1 MMALGLVGCV
11 SGGEGGKQVAAP
23 SSSSAPGGA
32 GVACAPAAPA
42 TAIVATG
49 SAVSAAACRPLK
61 SLPNDAMEML
71 SQTARAPYTKNV
83 AVEFS
88 GLVDTNAP
96 LWRLLPTLSE
106 AGHVTSIAPTYS
118 QGAYG
123 LMYGALVE
131 KREREADGAAT
142 TSLHFG
148 LATAPCA
155 GGEHAWLGEFVPL
168 ARGRSGA
175 ITLIDSIWLSGQ
187 APVTGLRVV
196 TDTLPL
202 PGIDQVRDTTEVFEL
217 VVGKARPGMPVIEPK
232 GAEFGILGRVPGLA
246 GQIAAPA
253 GYSGPEPFQDILLF
267 GSGFYPLGKGAAML
281 VYHRR
286 GPKERRERDRAT
298 ATKDKPVE
306 SPGFFPPSFRLAA
319 RMDDQGFTTDPSR
332 VGVAYVIAIATNQPP
347 AEVCDQQ
354 LSADTKFV
362 CRTAHTHL
370 ERYVDGAEA
379 QWFVGLY
386 SDPESAQK
394 VMDTYHIK
402 GKVYATEPPPGV
414 APPAWR
420 NGKPV
425 PWVLEGRPPKPVKE
439 PWGLGF

>member
-1 MMALGLVGCV
+1 M
-11 SGGEGGKQVAAP
+11 AAP

-32 GVACAPAAPA
+32 GAACAPAAPV
-42 TAIVATG
+42 TAVVASG
-49 SAVSAAACRPLK
+49 PAVSAAPCRPLK
-61 SLPNDAMEML
+61 SQPNDSMAIL
-71 SQTARAPYTKNV
+71 SQTVRAPYTKNIS
-83 AVEFS
+83 VEFS
-88 GLVDTNAP
+88 GLVDTNTP

-118 QGAYG
+118 EGPHG
-123 LMYGALVE
+123 LIYGALVE
-131 KREREADGAAT
+131 KRERDADGAAT

-168 ARGRSGA
+168 TRGRSGA
-175 ITLIDSIWLSGQ
+175 ITLIDSIWLSGP

-196 TDTLPL
+196 TDMLPL

-217 VVGKARPGMPVIEPK
+217 VVGKARPGMPVLEPK
-232 GAEFGILGRVPGLA
+232 GAEVGIMGRVSGLA
-246 GQIAAPA
+246 GQVAPPA
-253 GYSGPEPFQDILLF
+253 GFAGSEPFHDILLL

-286 GPKERRERDRAT
+286 GPKERREPDRA
-298 ATKDKPVE
+298 AKDKPAE

-319 RMDDQGFTTDPSR
+319 RMDDQGFTTDAPR

-370 ERYVDGAEA
+370 ERYIDGAEA
-379 QWFVGLY
+379 QWFVGLF

-402 GKVYATEPPPGV
+402 GKVYATEPAPG
-414 APPAWR
+414 ATRPAWR
-420 NGKPV
+420 DGKPV
-425 PWVLEGRPPKPVKE
+425 PWVLEGRPPKPRAKE
-439 PWGLGF
+439 PWAFGF